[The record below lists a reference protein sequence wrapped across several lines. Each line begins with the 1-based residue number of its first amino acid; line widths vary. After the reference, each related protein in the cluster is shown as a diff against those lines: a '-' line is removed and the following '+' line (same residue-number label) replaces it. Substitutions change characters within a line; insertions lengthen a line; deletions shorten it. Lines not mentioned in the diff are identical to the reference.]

1 MCEAKPGPRCSADTL
16 KTLNKSTER
25 VKLAYD
31 NLFDLENRN
40 INGELNEQIT
50 IAREIKNEAEEQLA
64 LDKAIY
70 KATPDGIK
78 ELEKKQTEEESKPHY
93 NKTFEEVELEVIK
106 DHRQW
111 QQNANKHLTGL
122 KNEGATP
129 EILEREGGIMRQGI
143 IYSRDNVAEK
153 LAKEKDL
160 YSAIVAQYVTEEKN
174 RDKIIL
180 IDSVNKNIHYY
191 ETYLK
196 YANIRANDVND
207 FIKRQSKLSETK

>member
-25 VKLAYD
+25 AQLAYD
-31 NLFDLENRN
+31 NLFDLQNRN
-40 INGELNEQIT
+40 INGELNEQIA

-64 LDKAIY
+64 MDKAIY

-78 ELEKKQTEEESKPHY
+78 ELEKQIEEEKRPRY
-93 NKTFEEVELEVIK
+93 NKTFQEVELEVIK

-111 QQNANKHLTGL
+111 QQNANKHLNGL

-129 EILEREGGIMRQGI
+129 EILEREGGTMLQGI
-143 IYSRDNVAEK
+143 IYSRDHIAEK
-153 LAKEKDL
+153 LAKEKDF
-160 YSAIVAQYVTEEKN
+160 YTAVVAQYVTEQSN
-174 RDKIIL
+174 QDRIVL
-180 IDSVNKNIHYY
+180 IDSVAKNVHYY

>member
-25 VKLAYD
+25 AKLAYD

-50 IAREIKNEAEEQLA
+50 IAREIKNEAENQLEI
-64 LDKAIY
+64 DKAIY

-78 ELEKKQTEEESKPHY
+78 ELEKQVKEEKRPRY
-93 NKTFEEVELEVIK
+93 NKTLAEVELEVIK

-111 QQNANKHLTGL
+111 QQNANKHLSSL
-122 KNEGATP
+122 KNDGATP
-129 EILEREGGIMRQGI
+129 ERLEREGGIMRQGI
-143 IYSRDNVAEK
+143 IYSRDHIAEK
-153 LAKEKDL
+153 LAKEKES
-160 YSAIVAQYVTEEKN
+160 YAAVITQYVTEQSHQ
-174 RDKIIL
+174 DKIVL
-180 IDSVNKNIHYY
+180 IDKIAKKVHYY

-207 FIKRQSKLSETK
+207 FIKRQSKLAEAK